1 MNLSNIL
8 KNSKVLE
15 VCGDK
20 STEITGICYDSRRVG
35 KNCLFVCLKGVN
47 FDGHDFIEDAIK
59 NGAVAIASEKKV
71 DIGKELSKKVSFI
84 YVEDT
89 RRFLAEASVNFF
101 GRPAEKLTT
110 IAITGTKGKTTT
122 SIMIKSILEQA
133 GHKVGLI
140 GTLGIIIGEN
150 KIISN
155 NTTPES
161 YEIQKSFSD
170 MVAAGCDYAVFEA
183 SSIGLKNH
191 RLDGIVFDYGV
202 FTNLSSDHIGAYEH
216 KNIDEYIMCKSML
229 FKKCKM
235 GLVNMDDIHCDE
247 ILKDHTCKVKT
258 FGFNDKADY
267 KASGLNL
274 VNESGKVGVGFN
286 TSGFLNAKDFFVSI
300 PGKFNVYNAIA
311 AIAVC
316 HSIDVSEE
324 SMKKGIAETKV
335 RGRVEPVN
343 ISSDFSLFIDYAHNA
358 VSMEN
363 VLLTLKE
370 YKPKRLV
377 AVFGAGG
384 DRPKVRR
391 YEMGEVSGKISDLTV
406 ITSDNP
412 RTEEPLK
419 IIEDIKTGIDKTD
432 GKYIVIPD
440 RKEAIKYCIQ
450 NAQKGDIIVLAG
462 KGHEDYQEIN
472 HVKYP
477 FDERKVIADI
487 LSCEIKK

>member
-1 MNLSNIL
+1 MLA
-8 KNSKVLE
+8 K
-15 VCGDK
+15 
-20 STEITGICYDSRRVG
+20 ITY
-35 KNCLFVCLKGVN
+35 L
-47 FDGHDFIEDAIK
+47 
-59 NGAVAIASEKKV
+59 
-71 DIGKELSKKVSFI
+71 
-84 YVEDT
+84 
-89 RRFLAEASVNFF
+89 
-101 GRPAEKLTT
+101 
-110 IAITGTKGKTTT
+110 
-122 SIMIKSILEQA
+122 
-133 GHKVGLI
+133 
-140 GTLGIIIGEN
+140 
-150 KIISN
+150 
-155 NTTPES
+155 
-161 YEIQKSFSD
+161 
-170 MVAAGCDYAVFEA
+170 
-183 SSIGLKNH
+183 
-191 RLDGIVFDYGV
+191 
-202 FTNLSSDHIGAYEH
+202 
-216 KNIDEYIMCKSML
+216 
-229 FKKCKM
+229 
-235 GLVNMDDIHCDE
+235 
-247 ILKDHTCKVKT
+247 
-258 FGFNDKADY
+258 
-267 KASGLNL
+267 
-274 VNESGKVGVGFN
+274 
-286 TSGFLNAKDFFVSI
+286 DFFVSI